1 MGKCIV
7 IPDVHGR
14 SFWRE
19 AVKELDGQAKVV
31 FLGDYVDPYR
41 REGILPEE
49 ALAGLEEII
58 DLKKKYPDRV
68 VLLLGNH
75 DLGYLDPDINTCR
88 RDSFRAMKL
97 NRLFGENLDLFDL
110 VHIDTISG
118 KQILFSHAG
127 IAVDWVRRHN
137 DIVDADRPER
147 LNELLHSADREALFR
162 ALADASWY
170 RGGSAP
176 VGSPVWAD
184 VDEYRNGTP
193 LLPGYYHIF
202 GHTFQP
208 YGPVRVGDQGVC
220 VDCGRAYIINAPLR
234 SIYKHDNHMERYDFR
249 GDPQSEPL
257 PALGPTPRES

>member
-1 MGKCIV
+1 MIV

-14 SFWRE
+14 PFWRE
-19 AVKELDGQAKVV
+19 AVKELDGQTKVV

-41 REGILPEE
+41 WEGILPEE

-58 DLKKKYPDRV
+58 DLKKKNPERV

-110 VHIDTISG
+110 VHIDTISR
-118 KQILFSHAG
+118 KPVLFSHAG
-127 IAVDWVRRHN
+127 IAEDWVRRHN
-137 DIVDADRPER
+137 DIVDANRPER
-147 LNELLHSADREALFR
+147 LNELLHSADCSALFH
-162 ALADASWY
+162 ALADVSWY
-170 RGGSAP
+170 RGGSDP
-176 VGSPVWAD
+176 IGSPVWAD
-184 VDEYRNGTP
+184 VDEYLDGAP

-208 YGPVRVGDQGVC
+208 GGPVRVGDQGIC
-220 VDCGRAYIINAPLR
+220 VDCGRAYIIYSPLR
-234 SIYKHDNHMERYDFR
+234 SIYKHDDHMERNGFC
-249 GDPQSEPL
+249 GDSQREPM
-257 PALGPTPRES
+257 PTLGPTPGES